1 MKDDTNDQ
9 IKKKKKE
16 AKNGIQRV
24 TYLRNQG
31 MLKIPFFSQIK
42 KQNNLWFLQFNP
54 LGLEK

>member
-9 IKKKKKE
+9 IKKKKE